1 MSIIHYRACTSL
13 GLASLGAVLLAACG
27 GGGNAPDQVSAS
39 APAAPVSAPPAA
51 LADGVGTQAESSALL
66 SLKPSNP
73 LTPAPPLG
81 LPAPVGT
88 TLTTLQLINKSIYQQ
103 YNVPLTF
110 GQVFAPGAFPA
121 ASGLVGVYAGAQLP
135 LQVNIKARHA
145 DGSVRHAVITAILP
159 QMAAGQNGTLALN
172 AAAAPAPAT
181 ATGPGSL
188 LASGFDSTVK
198 LTLAGQLYTAS
209 AAQLLQSTAYQTWLS
224 GPMVNEWQVSAPFKS
239 AAGVNHPHLSARFAI
254 RSYTGGNGV
263 RGKVRVDV
271 TVENNW
277 AYEPAPKTFTYNAEV
292 LINGKSIYN
301 IAALQHYH
309 HARWR
314 KVFWPELEPSV
325 HIKHN
330 TAYLIASK
338 AVPNYDQSL
347 TMSPTALSTM
357 KTTWDAAKPGPM
369 GMAMVD
375 KYMPATGGRPDIGLN
390 HAWGAMYL
398 LSMDERAKEVTVGL
412 SDLSGSWPMHYRDR
426 VTGQP
431 VSIVDYPFIRDIRI
445 SSDSFNRALNR
456 WEDMPQ
462 CTPAIECKT
471 PYTPETSHHPSFSYL
486 PYLVTGDTYHLDE
499 LNFWANWNLINQNP
513 GYRQHATGLVKSH
526 QVRGQAWALRSLTQA
541 AYIAPDDHPMKA
553 YFNKIIDNNLNW
565 YTATFVT
572 ANSNQLGFID
582 NSGFAAV
589 AYTGPGG
596 PKTGMSPWQDDFF
609 TSSIGQAYELGY
621 TKSKTLLDWKARFP
635 VGRLTAPGYCW
646 VDGAVYAL
654 SVRATETAPYFTTF
668 AQAWQATFR
677 AADNTDLVNS
687 TGQRYVDQP
696 CGSQLQANWRT
707 QVEIDKRS
715 GRTPWLAGEMTGYAS
730 SQEGFP
736 ANMQP
741 AVAMAASTGIPNAR
755 AAWDVFAKRTIKP
768 DYSQRPQFAIVPR

>member
-1 MSIIHYRACTSL
+1 M
-13 GLASLGAVLLAACG
+13 
-27 GGGNAPDQVSAS
+27 
-39 APAAPVSAPPAA
+39 
-51 LADGVGTQAESSALL
+51 
-66 SLKPSNP
+66 
-73 LTPAPPLG
+73 
-81 LPAPVGT
+81 
-88 TLTTLQLINKSIYQQ
+88 NKSTYPQ

-121 ASGLVGVYAGAQLP
+121 AGGLTGVYAGAALP

-145 DGSVRHAVITAILP
+145 DGSVRHAIITAVLP

-172 AAAAPAPAT
+172 AAAAPPPAA
-181 ATGPGSL
+181 ATGPDAL
-188 LASGFDSTVK
+188 LASGFDATVK

-209 AAQLLQSTAYQTWLS
+209 AAELLRGTAYQTWLS

-254 RSYTGGNGV
+254 RSYRSSSDA

-277 AYEPAPKTFTYNAEV
+277 AYEPAPKTFTYDAEV
-292 LINGKSIYN
+292 LIRGKSIYN
-301 IAALQHYH
+301 IAALPHYH

-325 HIKHN
+325 HIKHD
-330 TAYLIASK
+330 TAYLIAAK

-347 TMSPTALSTM
+347 TISPDALTTM
-357 KTTWDAAKPGPM
+357 KTAWDTAKAGPM

-426 VTGQP
+426 NTGQP
-431 VSIVDYPFIRDIRI
+431 VSIFEYPYVRDVRI
-445 SSDSFNRALNR
+445 SSDSYNRALNR

-471 PYTPETSHHPSFSYL
+471 PYTPETAHHPSFSYL

-499 LNFWANWNLINQNP
+499 LHFWANWNLITQNP
-513 GYRQHATGLVKSH
+513 AYRRHATGLVMSH
-526 QVRGQAWALRSLTQA
+526 QVRGQAWSLRSLTQA
-541 AYIAPDDHPMKA
+541 AYIAPDDHPLKG
-553 YFNKIIDNNLNW
+553 YFNKIVDNNVDW
-565 YTATFVT
+565 YTATYVT
-572 ANSNQLGFID
+572 GNSNQLGFLD
-582 NSGFAAV
+582 NSGGSAV
-589 AYTGPGG
+589 VYGGPGG
-596 PKTGMSPWQDDFF
+596 PKTGMAPWQDDFF
-609 TSSIGQAYELGY
+609 TSSVGQAYELGF

-635 VGRLTAPGYCW
+635 VGRMTAPGYCW
-646 VDGAVYAL
+646 VDGAEYAL
-654 SVRATETAPYFTTF
+654 SVRATATSPYFTTF
-668 AQAWQATFR
+668 GQAWQATVR

-696 CGSQLQANWRT
+696 CGSQLQADWRT
-707 QVEIDKRS
+707 QRDRDEKRA
-715 GRTPWLAGEMTGYAS
+715 RAPWLAGEMTGYAS
-730 SQEGFP
+730 SPEGFP

-741 AVAMAASTGIPNAR
+741 ALAMAASTGIPNAR
-755 AAWDVFAKRTIKP
+755 AAWDVFARRALKP
-768 DYSQRPQFAIVPR
+768 DYTKRPQFAIVPR

>member
-1 MSIIHYRACTSL
+1 M
-13 GLASLGAVLLAACG
+13 
-27 GGGNAPDQVSAS
+27 
-39 APAAPVSAPPAA
+39 
-51 LADGVGTQAESSALL
+51 
-66 SLKPSNP
+66 
-73 LTPAPPLG
+73 
-81 LPAPVGT
+81 
-88 TLTTLQLINKSIYQQ
+88 NKSTFPQ

-145 DGSVRHAVITAILP
+145 DGSVRHAVITAVLP
-159 QMAAGQNGTLALN
+159 LMAAGQNGTLALN
-172 AAAAPAPAT
+172 AAAAPAPAG

-198 LTLAGQLYTAS
+198 LTVAGQLYAAS

-254 RSYTGGNGV
+254 RSYSGV
-263 RGKVRVDV
+263 NGKVRVDV
-271 TVENNW
+271 TIENNW
-277 AYEPAPKTFTYNAEV
+277 AYEPDPKNVTYDAEV

-301 IAALQHYH
+301 IAALNHYH

-314 KVFWPELEPSV
+314 KVFWPGLEPAV
-325 HIKHN
+325 HIKHDI
-330 TAYLIASK
+330 AYLIASQ
-338 AVPNYDQSL
+338 AVPNYDRSL
-347 TMSPTALSTM
+347 TIAPAALTAM
-357 KTTWDAAKPGPM
+357 KASWDAAKPGPM

-426 VTGQP
+426 NTGQP
-431 VSIVDYPFIRDIRI
+431 VSIADYPYVRDIRI
-445 SSDSFNRALNR
+445 SSDSYNRTTGK
-456 WEDMPQ
+456 WEDLPACTTVGQ
-462 CTPAIECKT
+462 CAT
-471 PYTPETSHHPSFSYL
+471 PYTPDTAHHPSFSYL

-513 GYRQHATGLVKSH
+513 GYRKFATGLVKSH

-553 YFNKIIDNNLNW
+553 YFSKIIDNNVDW

-589 AYTGPGG
+589 AYPGPGG
-596 PKTGMSPWQDDFF
+596 PKTGMAPWQDDFF
-609 TSSIGQAYELGY
+609 TASVGQAYELGF
-621 TKSKTLLDWKARFP
+621 TKVKPLLDWKARFP
-635 VGRLTAPGYCW
+635 VGRMTAPGYCW
-646 VDGAVYAL
+646 VDAAVYAL
-654 SVRATETAPYFTTF
+654 SVRATETSPYFTTF
-668 AQAWQATFR
+668 GQAWQATFR
-677 AADNTDLVNS
+677 GANNTDLVNS
-687 TGQRYVDQP
+687 TGKRYIDQP
-696 CGSQLQANWRT
+696 CGSQLQADWRT
-707 QVEIDKRS
+707 QLDKDNKSNRM
-715 GRTPWLAGEMTGYAS
+715 PWLAGEMTGYAS
-730 SQEGFP
+730 SAEGFP
-736 ANMQP
+736 SNMQP
-741 AVAMAASTGIPNAR
+741 ALAMAAGTGIPNAR
-755 AAWDVFAKRTIKP
+755 AAWDVFAKRSVKP
-768 DYSQRPQFAIVPR
+768 DYTQRPQFAIVPR

>member
-1 MSIIHYRACTSL
+1 MSVFHYRACTSR

-27 GGGNAPDQVSAS
+27 GGGSAPDQVSAS
-39 APAAPVSAPPAA
+39 APTAPLSAPPAA
-51 LADGVGTQAESSALL
+51 LAGEVGTQAERSALL
-66 SLKPSNP
+66 SLQPANP

-81 LPAPVGT
+81 LPAPIGT
-88 TLTTLQLINKSIYQQ
+88 TLTTLQLINKSTYPQ

-110 GQVFAPGAFPA
+110 GQVFAPGTFPA
-121 ASGLVGVYAGAQLP
+121 AGGLAGVYAGAALP

-145 DGSVRHAVITAILP
+145 DGSVRHAIITAVLP

-172 AAAAPAPAT
+172 AAAAPPVA
-181 ATGPGSL
+181 ATGPEAL

-209 AAQLLQSTAYQTWLS
+209 AAELLRGTAYQTWLS

-254 RSYTGGNGV
+254 RSNSSSPSA

-277 AYEPAPKTFTYNAEV
+277 AYEPAPKTFTYDAEV
-292 LINGKSIYN
+292 LIRGKSIYN

-325 HIKHN
+325 HIKHD

-347 TMSPTALSTM
+347 TISPDALTTM
-357 KTTWDAAKPGPM
+357 KTTWDTAKAGPM
-369 GMAMVD
+369 GMAMVV

-412 SDLSGSWPMHYRDR
+412 SDLSGSWPMHYRDSN
-426 VTGQP
+426 TGQP
-431 VSIVDYPFIRDIRI
+431 VSIVEYPYVRDVRI
-445 SSDSFNRALNR
+445 SSDSYNRALSR

-471 PYTPETSHHPSFSYL
+471 PYTPETAHHPSFSYL

-499 LNFWANWNLINQNP
+499 LHFWANWNLITQNP
-513 GYRQHATGLVKSH
+513 AYRRHATGLVMSH
-526 QVRGQAWALRSLTQA
+526 QVRGQAWSLRSLTQA
-541 AYIAPDDHPMKA
+541 AYIAPDDHPLKG
-553 YFNKIIDNNLNW
+553 YFNKIVDNNLDW
-565 YTATFVT
+565 YTATYVT
-572 ANSNQLGFID
+572 GNSNQLGFLD
-582 NSGFAAV
+582 NSGGSAV
-589 AYTGPGG
+589 VYGGPGG
-596 PKTGMSPWQDDFF
+596 PKTGMAPWQDDFF
-609 TSSIGQAYELGY
+609 TSSVGQAYELGF

-635 VGRLTAPGYCW
+635 VGRMTAPGYCW
-646 VDGAVYAL
+646 VDGAEYAL
-654 SVRATETAPYFTTF
+654 SVRATATSPYFTTF
-668 AQAWQATFR
+668 GQAWQATVR

-696 CGSQLQANWRT
+696 CGSQLQADWRT
-707 QVEIDKRS
+707 QRDRDEKRV
-715 GRTPWLAGEMTGYAS
+715 RAPWLAGEMTGYAS
-730 SQEGFP
+730 SPEGFP

-741 AVAMAASTGIPNAR
+741 ALAMAAGTGIPNAR
-755 AAWDVFAKRTIKP
+755 AAWDVFARRALKP
-768 DYSQRPQFAIVPR
+768 DYTKRPQFAIVPR